1 MIVLSQTPKYMMSFG
16 AAIVLI
22 TGLATVQAKSHDT
35 VALTGI
41 IGSEGEKSLE
51 GVLVSAK
58 SSGETV
64 TVTVVTDK
72 EGRYS
77 FDANRLK
84 PGTYNIA
91 IRAIGYDLATPNLVA
106 HVDTKPTELDIKLTK
121 TRDLASQLSAAEWLM
136 SVPGTPAQKDQL
148 YTCIECHT
156 ATPIVSSKYDAA
168 GWEPTIGR
176 MRNYSPQSVLT
187 APIMLPYHET
197 QRPSDAEFAKYLSS
211 INLSSKSKW
220 DFDLKTLP
228 RPAGADTRVVITE
241 YDLPNPNRQ
250 PHDVVID
257 AEGMIWY
264 DDFALP
270 ILGRLNPRTG
280 EVKEWN
286 LPELKPGFPDGAL
299 DLELDSDGNPW
310 IARVFQ
316 AGVSKFDKKTEK
328 IVSWKVP
335 AQYDTPHTR
344 TTFLAIAPQ
353 HFVWLD
359 DSTGRRM
366 DKLDPATGKIETYP
380 TFPGWDRPALDIGV
394 GMKGNHGE
402 IGHLVYGIGVDSNGV
417 GYLADRAGGNIGEID
432 PHTGKV
438 VFYPTPSPNSG
449 PRRLHIDGEDQVWFA
464 ENYALNFAH
473 FDPKTKQFQEW
484 PDPTPWDAPYDVVR
498 DKDGYLWTGGMTT
511 DLVTRF
517 NPKTGQFAKYLL
529 PGLGVNIR
537 RVEIDNS
544 SPRPT
549 FWVGENHRAKIAKVE
564 PLE

>member
-1 MIVLSQTPKYMMSFG
+1 MPNYMSCFGAIIVLMG
-16 AAIVLI
+16 
-22 TGLATVQAKSHDT
+22 GLAIVQAKNPDT
-35 VALTGI
+35 VALTGV
-41 IGSEGEKSLE
+41 IGSEGEKPLE

-58 SSGETV
+58 SAGGTV
-64 TVTVVTDK
+64 TITVVSDK
-72 EGRYS
+72 QGRYS
-77 FDANRLK
+77 FDASRLK
-84 PGTYNIA
+84 PGSYNIA
-91 IRAIGYDLATPNLVA
+91 IRAIGYDLSTPDLVA
-106 HVDTKPTELDIKLTK
+106 RVDDKPTKLDIKLTR
-121 TRDLASQLSAAEWLM
+121 TRDLASQLSGAEWLI
-136 SVPGTPAQKDQL
+136 SVPGTPAQKNGL

-156 ATPIVSSKYDAA
+156 ATPILSSKYDTA
-168 GWEPTIGR
+168 GWLQTIVR

-187 APIMLPYHET
+187 NPIMLPYRQA
-197 QRPSDAEFAKYLSS
+197 QRPNDAEFATYLSS

-228 RPAGADTRVVITE
+228 RPAGADTKVIITE
-241 YDLPNPNRQ
+241 YDLPNSDRQ
-250 PHDVVID
+250 PHDVVVD
-257 AEGMIWY
+257 SEGMVWY

-286 LPELKPGFPDGAL
+286 LPELKPGFPDGSL
-299 DLELDSDGNPW
+299 DLELDWDGNPW

-328 IVSWKVP
+328 TVSWEVP
-335 AQYDTPHTR
+335 SQYDTPHTR
-344 TTFLAIAPQ
+344 TAFLAIAPQ
-353 HFVWLD
+353 RFVWFN
-359 DSTGRRM
+359 DSTGRWM
-366 DKLDPATGKIETYP
+366 NKLDPATGKIETYP
-380 TFPGWDRPALDIGV
+380 TFPGWVRPALDIGV
-394 GMKGNHGE
+394 GMKGDRSE
-402 IGHLVYGIGVDSNGV
+402 VRHLVYGIGVDSSGV
-417 GYLADRAGGNIGEID
+417 GYLADRPGSNIGEID
-432 PHTGKV
+432 PQSGKIV
-438 VFYPTPSPNSG
+438 MYPTPSPNSG
-449 PRRLHIDGEDQVWFA
+449 PRRLHVDGEGQVWFA
-464 ENYALNFAH
+464 ENYAFNFAH

-498 DKDGYLWTGGMTT
+498 DKNGDLWTGGMTT

-517 NPKTGQFAKYLL
+517 NPKTGQFTKYLL